1 MTLGEVGWRPN
12 PGKVPLP
19 RPSPASLAGHPAAT
33 WPSPSQ
39 LLTPPPVSRALP
51 SEGGR
56 AVREEEVWVFLEEA
70 WEQEAERGSER
81 ARERGVRGE
90 ERGFEK

>member
-1 MTLGEVGWRPN
+1 MVRWGGALIQ
-12 PGKVPLP
+12 GKCPYLDQARLLWQGRRYLAVSLP
-19 RPSPASLAGHPAAT
+19 AAHTTTSQSSPAVRGGES
-33 WPSPSQ
+33 
-39 LLTPPPVSRALP
+39 
-51 SEGGR
+51 SEGGGDL
-56 AVREEEVWVFLEEA
+56 VFLEEA

>member
-19 RPSPASLAGHPAAT
+19 RPSPASLAGPPLPGRLPPSCSHTTSQSSPAVRGGE
-33 WPSPSQ
+33 S
-39 LLTPPPVSRALP
+39 
-51 SEGGR
+51 SEGGGDLG
-56 AVREEEVWVFLEEA
+56 FLEEA

-90 ERGFEK
+90 ERGFEE